1 MAEEILNGVKK
12 NPFWDVKQFLKKL
25 EILSFYSEGLQFRI
39 LALFI
44 FSVLLGLLETFQL
57 VLLYPILSTSIDI
70 QDSGTTI
77 FDPFYAFISNS
88 INLPTIVVYTLVF
101 IIVIFL
107 TFVVT
112 LIYRLLSLQ
121 LTKAV
126 IIGKKGAI
134 FNKLIDSD
142 YRYYVDHKQGDIL
155 YTVVTA
161 PGRIREFLEL
171 GAIAASD
178 FIIVLAII
186 VMLFFFSPGGTLLLL
201 VLSIFFIIL
210 VHFVGSRI
218 SYNIGTFQI
227 RSMQSENKVVTDY
240 VQGIRQIR
248 SVYGD
253 NFWKKEYDRSLLL
266 YWNRFVKYRFTEF
279 LPGAAIQ
286 FLLLTMVGIAVLV
299 LYYFYVEKFVF
310 LIPLIG
316 TFVFS
321 ALKILPKLSTTGT
334 SIMKMMDAYPNL
346 EQVYHFLRE
355 PQYSLIKNGTI
366 SFEDLKNDIVFE
378 NVSFAYDKDQNL
390 IDGLNIT
397 IQKNRITALVGL
409 SGSGKSTVIS
419 LLLRYYDV
427 TSGRI
432 LINGIDLRDYDKKTF
447 LEKVGYVS
455 QDTFIYNTTIRDNI
469 SFGRIFSDDA
479 IIQAAIKANIHE
491 FISRLPNGYETLV
504 GDHGITLS
512 GGEKQRIAIA
522 RALVREPVILVL
534 DEATSSLDNE
544 AESFVQESIN
554 TISKNL
560 TTFVVAHRLSTI
572 RMADRIYVM
581 DNGVIVESG
590 SHDELMKIRGR
601 YFELFVSGTR
611 S

>member
-1 MAEEILNGVKK
+1 MWKK
-12 NPFWDVKQFLKKL
+12 YRNAFDLL
-25 EILSFYSEGLQFRI
+25 CFYSEGLKIRI
-39 LALFI
+39 SGLFI
-44 FSVLLGLLETFQL
+44 FSILLGLLETFQL
-57 VLLYPILSTSIDI
+57 VLLYPILSTSMGI
-70 QDSGTTI
+70 QDSGSTV
-77 FDPFYAFISNS
+77 FEPFYIFISQCFD
-88 INLPTIVVYTLVF
+88 LPTIVVYTLLF
-101 IIVIFL
+101 IIVVIL
-107 TFVVT
+107 SFVVT

-134 FNKLIDSD
+134 FDKLMASD
-142 YRYYVDHKQGDIL
+142 YRYYVNHKQGDIL
-155 YTVVTA
+155 YIVVTA
-161 PGRIREFLEL
+161 PGRVREFLEL
-171 GAIAASD
+171 GTMAASD
-178 FIIVLAII
+178 IIIILTII
-186 VMLFFFSPGGTLLLL
+186 VMLFFFSPSGTLLLL
-201 VLSIFFIIL
+201 GISIFFIIL
-210 VHFVGSRI
+210 VHF
-218 SYNIGTFQI
+218 IGTHVSYKIGSFQI

-248 SVYGD
+248 SVFGD
-253 NFWKKEYDRSLLL
+253 CFWKKEYDRSLHV
-266 YWNRFVKYRFTEF
+266 YWNNFVKYRFTEF

-286 FLLLTMVGIAVLV
+286 FVLLTMVGVAVLV

-310 LIPLIG
+310 LIPLMG

-321 ALKILPKLSTTGT
+321 ALKILPKLSTSGT

-346 EQVYHFLRE
+346 EQIYHFLRE
-355 PQYSLIKNGTI
+355 PQYSLIKNGTTAFETLKADI
-366 SFEDLKNDIVFE
+366 IFED
-378 NVSFAYDKDQNL
+378 VSFAYDRDQKL
-390 IDGLNIT
+390 IEGLNIT

-469 SFGRIFSDDA
+469 SFGRVFSDDA
-479 IIQAAIKANIHE
+479 IIEAAIKANIHE
-491 FISRLPNGYETLV
+491 FISRLPNGYETPV

-522 RALVREPVILVL
+522 RALIREPVILVL

-554 TISKNL
+554 TISKNI

-572 RMADRIYVM
+572 RMADKIYVM
-581 DNGVIVESG
+581 DNGIIIESG
-590 SHDELMKIRGR
+590 GHDELMNMKGR
-601 YFELFVSGTR
+601 YFGLFESGTYR
-611 S
+611 E